1 MSLINQDVRFRN
13 YDANDNENPHGLM
26 PHILSVSP
34 ALSSLSGSE
43 PPLDSVGK
51 IGDIYYG
58 DAGTIYK
65 KVSGAWEILY
75 AIPVSGPAVQTTIN
89 INDSQV
95 SNIQPTNGTIGLVTG
110 ELVYVETGTILNINL
125 KMYYVAGTG
134 ITQFRLQNILP
145 SADYQVYTSMTPQ
158 QSGLPLN
165 ELIPTFS
172 LDNEVRIRSG
182 PGTTSLI
189 IEPCRGTLDANGY
202 TLQLT
207 FTAIRI

>member
-13 YDANDNENPHGLM
+13 YDASDTANPHGLLS
-26 PHILSVSP
+26 HILSVSP
-34 ALSSLSGSE
+34 ALSSLSGAE
-43 PPLDSVGK
+43 PPLDTVGK

-58 DAGTIYK
+58 DQGTIYK
-65 KVSGAWEILY
+65 KESGAWDILY
-75 AIPVSGPAVQTTIN
+75 SIPVSAPATQTTI
-89 INDSQV
+89 ILNDSQV
-95 SNIQPTNGTIGLVTG
+95 TNIQPTNGTIGLVTG
-110 ELVYVETGTILNINL
+110 ELVYVETGTILNI
-125 KMYYVAGTG
+125 KMTLYYVAGTG

-145 SADYQVYTSMTPQ
+145 SADYQIYTGMIPQ

-165 ELIPTFS
+165 EFIPTFS
-172 LDNEVRIRSG
+172 ADNEVRIRSG

-207 FTAIRI
+207 FTAIRV